1 MIHATFL
8 ALAVLA
14 SDVQPEPSAKPV
26 PGWETV
32 SKQELYLAAERF
44 RSQARMAR
52 AERDAY
58 ARRAL
63 ELEGILS
70 ETRADL
76 ADAVDLARE
85 AEARAGTPGWQVVV
99 IAAGMLTLG
108 VALGWAVTGAGAAFP
123 PR

>member
-8 ALAVLA
+8 ALAFLA
-14 SDVQPEPSAKPV
+14 SDVQPEASAKPV

-63 ELEGILS
+63 ELEG
-70 ETRADL
+70 DL

-85 AEARAGTPGWQVVV
+85 AEARAGTPGWQVVI
-99 IAAGMLTLG
+99 IAAGML
-108 VALGWAVTGAGAAFP
+108 ALGAVAGWAITGAGAAFP